1 MNHAWPAS
9 VLETDSAGY
18 LSAAKDLTIC
28 RVAIIFS
35 VAERGM
41 AGAGCCAALAWT
53 CSKRAFTCDQVHST
67 LDNSLSTDDFNRH
80 VRLYKYYFRKS
91 CSICYDASSS
101 CEFVA
106 VAAVRRPSVRSIIP
120 RTAPSN
126 LWRALAKFD
135 SALLSRYMHMGEKK
149 LGVSSNSGPLV
160 WFVTGTSQG
169 FGQEI
174 VRVALSRGDYV
185 TATSRNPKKVAEMF
199 ESTSDRLLAISLD
212 LRDDQQIKGAVAA
225 AAKRFG
231 RIDVIVNNAG
241 HGLLGAI
248 EEAQDVEIASVF
260 ETNVFGLLRVT
271 RAALPFLREQR
282 SGHVVNLSSIG
293 GLVGLPGWGIYNATK
308 FAVEGISEALA
319 AELAPLGIGVTA
331 VEPGPF
337 RTDFLGGSL
346 ATAAGTIPDYDQ
358 TAGST
363 RIYRDSNNG
372 VQAGDPRRAAEAIVN
387 AVVTKTAPLHLL
399 LGKVAYDRATKKLEA
414 LRDGFET
421 WRDITLSTD
430 YAKP

>member
-1 MNHAWPAS
+1 MTS
-9 VLETDSAGY
+9 KL
-18 LSAAKDLTIC
+18 K
-28 RVAIIFS
+28 
-35 VAERGM
+35 ER
-41 AGAGCCAALAWT
+41 
-53 CSKRAFTCDQVHST
+53 
-67 LDNSLSTDDFNRH
+67 SL
-80 VRLYKYYFRKS
+80 
-91 CSICYDASSS
+91 
-101 CEFVA
+101 
-106 VAAVRRPSVRSIIP
+106 
-120 RTAPSN
+120 
-126 LWRALAKFD
+126 
-135 SALLSRYMHMGEKK
+135 LL
-149 LGVSSNSGPLV
+149 LN
-160 WFVTGTSQG
+160 
-169 FGQEI
+169 
-174 VRVALSRGDYV
+174 A
-185 TATSRNPKKVAEMF
+185 
-199 ESTSDRLLAISLD
+199 
-212 LRDDQQIKGAVAA
+212 
-225 AAKRFG
+225 FG

-260 ETNVFGLLRVT
+260 ETNIFGLLRVT

-319 AELAPLGIGVTA
+319 AELAPLGIGVTV

-346 ATAAGTIPDYDQ
+346 ATVAGTIPDYDQ

-363 RIYRDSNNG
+363 RIYRDRNNG

-414 LRDGFET
+414 LRDDFET